1 MEKVEVQE
9 SLEGVELHPAADEKA
24 QTGEEL
30 FSVLRFRDSRNKL
43 DKSPPPYIVICTK
56 LIRNWPSILNGGCRY
71 ALQAHQKFLDQVR
84 ILIKVKI
91 L

>member
-30 FSVLRFRDSRNKL
+30 FLYSDFETPEIN
-43 DKSPPPYIVICTK
+43 
-56 LIRNWPSILNGGCRY
+56 
-71 ALQAHQKFLDQVR
+71 
-84 ILIKVKI
+84 
-91 L
+91 